1 MSNFFSFDRDYA
13 DSTRAVDSMLAR
25 FDVDRKIVTNLLKTS
40 PNTLVQTL
48 WKTNSPISKDE
59 NCLFQMG
66 KNLAMSIDD
75 LLNNAPT
82 ICDTMA
88 NFYICPQC
96 KNMRRLIEFSGSK
109 RTNEQEPFILEC
121 GEKAGTS
128 LCYEEK
134 RISSLTLKIESPPYS
149 VKRAYT
155 SPYIAELAQCSS
167 ATCPIPSKEAGSNL
181 LMKYMETDYLGSD
194 TFTNNMLINFYLN
207 EELTKQKMPHIL
219 HTNISFVCD
228 DKGYNINEYLDIGK
242 IGNFQ
247 EFPEFLET
255 DGKPSPTAKA
265 DDKLPISASVSKSII
280 MQLFASLNA
289 LRKYDFSHGNPS
301 TETIRFSKE
310 VVSYI
315 YDGVHVAGPVTLKLS
330 DFSTSGCTV
339 TRENENFLRLY
350 SKSVVADEEL
360 KKRVYEPIIETLNLD
375 NSESKV
381 TVYKLKNPCKCV
393 KSSILFMYMKHLGL
407 PVYAASFDAY
417 SFMTILMCERS
428 FYAGVMMDLDLARFW
443 RSMWLNDDEFN
454 VIDERVKEFHEK
466 SEDVS
471 SKNILKLLS
480 DLSLRCDMIDFGW
493 NLIKN
498 F

>member
-1 MSNFFSFDRDYA
+1 
-13 DSTRAVDSMLAR
+13 
-25 FDVDRKIVTNLLKTS
+25 
-40 PNTLVQTL
+40 
-48 WKTNSPISKDE
+48 
-59 NCLFQMG
+59 
-66 KNLAMSIDD
+66 
-75 LLNNAPT
+75 
-82 ICDTMA
+82 
-88 NFYICPQC
+88 
-96 KNMRRLIEFSGSK
+96 MRRLIEFSGSK
-109 RTNEQEPFILEC
+109 RTNPEEPFILEC
-121 GEKAGTS
+121 GEKAGSS
-128 LCYEEK
+128 LYYEEK
-134 RISSLTLKIESPPYS
+134 RISSLSLKLESPPYS

-194 TFTNNMLINFYLN
+194 TFTNNMFINFYLN
-207 EELTKQKMPHIL
+207 EEMMKKKMPHIL

-242 IGNFQ
+242 ISNFQ

-265 DDKLPISASVSKSII
+265 DDKLPISSSVGKSIVT
-280 MQLFASLNA
+280 QLFACLHA
-289 LRKYDFSHGNPS
+289 LRQYDFSHGNPS
-301 TETIRFSKE
+301 TETIKFSKD

-315 YDGVHVAGPVTLKLS
+315 YDGVHISGPVTLKLL

-339 TRENENFLRLY
+339 SREKENFLRLY

-360 KKRVYEPIIETLNLD
+360 KKRVYEPIIETLNLN
-375 NSESKV
+375 NSEAKENKV

-428 FYAGVMMDLDLARFW
+428 FYDGIMMDVSLTKFW

-454 VIDERVKEFHEK
+454 IIDERIKEFHEK
-466 SEDVS
+466 SEDVN
-471 SKNILKLLS
+471 SKNVLKLLS